1 VLLMGYEMYRLL
13 SSRRAYI
20 PKPKKKKKKDPSKE
34 TTEVIDVD
42 EEDTNKNLMT
52 GKGGKLGISWQCF
65 EKKSLIEVVFCLRN

>member
-52 GKGGKLGISWQCF
+52 GKGC
-65 EKKSLIEVVFCLRN
+65 